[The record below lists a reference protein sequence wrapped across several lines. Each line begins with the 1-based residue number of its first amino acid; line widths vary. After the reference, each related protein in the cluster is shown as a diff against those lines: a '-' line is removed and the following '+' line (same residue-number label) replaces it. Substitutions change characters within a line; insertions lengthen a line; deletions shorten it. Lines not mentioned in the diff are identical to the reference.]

1 MERSLFRNNNVIS
14 FWEVIKD
21 PETNI
26 ADIMFGIDEKYSVK
40 EFVFPYICQGKTIKL
55 KFFLVTKHFK
65 EQILPD

>member
-1 MERSLFRNNNVIS
+1 MEMERSLFRNNNVIS

-40 EFVFPYICQGKTIKL
+40 KFVCVSLYLSRVKQ
-55 KFFLVTKHFK
+55 
-65 EQILPD
+65 